1 MTTVGWMAVDVAVDA
16 CLSGGC
22 LLLALIQENPML
34 AAPGVT
40 AAIRSGELNLD
51 DYDITDEA
59 KEEILEMT
67 NTIASN
73 VNNNNSQST
82 QLAQTATGV
91 QAQNFWDWVNTGLA
105 LSALGAGAEAVAD
118 AAIVA
123 CTYACPALLI
133 LVQENPQLAVPGVVA
148 AVNSGD
154 LNLDDYDIPTEAK
167 DQLKGLAE
175 NIATI

>member
-1 MTTVGWMAVDVAVDA
+1 MAAAELAIDA
-16 CLSGGC
+16 CISGAC
-22 LLLALIQENPML
+22 LLLLLQENPML

-40 AAIRSGELNLD
+40 AAVRSGELNLD
-51 DYDITDEA
+51 DYDITEEA
-59 KEEILEMT
+59 KEEIQAMT

-91 QAQNFWDWVNTGLA
+91 QAQNFWDWVHTGLA

-167 DQLKGLAE
+167 D
-175 NIATI
+175 

>member
-1 MTTVGWMAVDVAVDA
+1 
-16 CLSGGC
+16 
-22 LLLALIQENPML
+22 ML
-34 AAPGVT
+34 
-40 AAIRSGELNLD
+40 
-51 DYDITDEA
+51 
-59 KEEILEMT
+59 
-67 NTIASN
+67 
-73 VNNNNSQST
+73 
-82 QLAQTATGV
+82 
-91 QAQNFWDWVNTGLA
+91 
-105 LSALGAGAEAVAD
+105 AD

-133 LVQENPQLAVPGVVA
+133 LVAENPQLAVPGVVA

>member
-1 MTTVGWMAVDVAVDA
+1 
-16 CLSGGC
+16 
-22 LLLALIQENPML
+22 ML

-40 AAIRSGELNLD
+40 AAVRSGELNLD
-51 DYDITDEA
+51 DYDITEEA
-59 KEEILEMT
+59 KEEIQAMT

-73 VNNNNSQST
+73 VNNSNSQSI

-91 QAQNFWDWVNTGLA
+91 QAQNFMDWINTA
-105 LSALGAGAEAVAD
+105 MAISAIGAGAEMLAD

-154 LNLDDYDIPTEAK
+154 LNLDEYDIPTDAK
-167 DQLKGLAE
+167 EQLKGLAD

>member
-1 MTTVGWMAVDVAVDA
+1 MGAMELTIDA
-16 CLSGGC
+16 CLSGAC
-22 LLLALIQENPML
+22 LLLLLQEKPML

-40 AAIRSGELNLD
+40 AAVRSGELNLD
-51 DYDITDEA
+51 DYDITEEA
-59 KEEILEMT
+59 KEEIQAMT

-91 QAQNFWDWVNTGLA
+91 QAQNFWDWVHTGLA
-105 LSALGAGAEAVAD
+105 LSALGAAAETVAD

-133 LVQENPQLAVPGVVA
+133 LVQENPQLAVPGLVA

-167 DQLKGLAE
+167 DQLKGLAD